1 MAQEEIIFKVG
12 VDTGDSKTKV
22 DNVGNAFDDVNKK
35 VELTGRSFKELQDEL
50 KKVTQELQNLN
61 PTSKEFENLTKK
73 ANELKREMKAV
84 GDSMNETNN
93 DTNKSFTSLRKEL
106 KDLTIQLQNLD
117 PASKE
122 FEKVAQR
129 AGQIK
134 EQMRGVADAINDAD
148 PEVFGGKFMRTAE
161 GVVGGMSAITGAQAL
176 FGNSSEELEKQM
188 LKVQGAIALTQGISA
203 MKELR
208 NDATDLAKDLKTKL
222 VTAFQSLNATQIS
235 NAKDLGTMTTLQKA
249 YNVVVG
255 SSTGVLKNLR
265 IALAATGIGALI
277 LAVGYLIANFDKLKG
292 SMSQSLTNAKN
303 FEQSTTRQAEAARY
317 ASDNFA
323 EYERTL
329 KRLGYT
335 EDEISN
341 KRKARFKDAID
352 KTEKEIGASRK
363 VYDEQ
368 LKNLKIVEV
377 FDKIGFNATGRLLFG
392 DEETAKAQQQKVKDL
407 NATLTKLK
415 NDQFDYN
422 AQIKADRQ
430 KDIEDQKAKSKQ
442 ANEEA
447 LAKRKEN
454 NAKRKQEQE
463 KEAQE
468 RLNLQRKLEDLT
480 VANIDDVNTR
490 EIMSLKLKHDR
501 EREELIKQYEGKKG
515 LKEKYDAL
523 MLELDTQQENERV
536 ALKKQQDD
544 AQTEKDKA
552 KKEKENLDKRSQLEA
567 ELISAEQDFNL
578 KQEKRIELE
587 NLDYEQKKA
596 NTELTNGEQLLLKA
610 QHEANLNAIAK
621 DSTDRQKMLDEE
633 LANSKKFLVDETA
646 NMFGALAGLSEQGS
660 AVQKA
665 FAITQLSIDT
675 AKAISSTIAGASAAA
690 AAGGP
695 AAPFLLAG
703 YVASGIATVTKAMS
717 SAKQI
722 LNAPM
727 PSVQPPQMNRP
738 TNQTQNN
745 ATQGTQTQVNAQS
758 TYKVVVVDS
767 DITKMQEK
775 TKKTELISTI

>member
-1 MAQEEIIFKVG
+1 
-12 VDTGDSKTKV
+12 
-22 DNVGNAFDDVNKK
+22 
-35 VELTGRSFKELQDEL
+35 
-50 KKVTQELQNLN
+50 
-61 PTSKEFENLTKK
+61 
-73 ANELKREMKAV
+73 
-84 GDSMNETNN
+84 
-93 DTNKSFTSLRKEL
+93 
-106 KDLTIQLQNLD
+106 
-117 PASKE
+117 
-122 FEKVAQR
+122 
-129 AGQIK
+129 
-134 EQMRGVADAINDAD
+134 
-148 PEVFGGKFMRTAE
+148 
-161 GVVGGMSAITGAQAL
+161 
-176 FGNSSEELEKQM
+176 
-188 LKVQGAIALTQGISA
+188 
-203 MKELR
+203 
-208 NDATDLAKDLKTKL
+208 
-222 VTAFQSLNATQIS
+222 
-235 NAKDLGTMTTLQKA
+235 MTTLQKA

-442 ANEEA
+442 ANDEAINKQKERRARLKEEA
-447 LAKRKEN
+447 
-454 NAKRKQEQE
+454 E

-523 MLELDTQQENERV
+523 MLELDVQQENERSE
-536 ALKKQQDD
+536 LKKQQDD

-610 QHEANLNAIAK
+610 QHEANLNAINDESAE
-621 DSTDRQKMLDEE
+621 RQKQTDLALQESKKELMNAVGSIFGE
-633 LANSKKFLVDETA
+633 LAGMSKQA
-646 NMFGALAGLSEQGS
+646 SG
-660 AVQKA
+660 VQKA
-665 FAITQLSIDT
+665 FAITQVAIDT
-675 AKAISSTIAGASAAA
+675 ATALSGLTAISFSPTNGDNVVNPFGPYIKLATGTAKIIANMSRVKSILG
-690 AAGGP
+690 
-695 AAPFLLAG
+695 
-703 YVASGIATVTKAMS
+703 SGV
-717 SAKQI
+717 
-722 LNAPM
+722 
-727 PSVQPPQMNRP
+727 SVQPPTIGGANA
-738 TNQTQNN
+738 NLGVGANN
-745 ATQGTQTQVNAQS
+745 GTQGTQTNVQAQS

>member
-12 VDTGDSKTKV
+12 VDTGTAKSDV
-22 DNVGNAFDDVNKK
+22 DK
-35 VELTGRSFKELQDEL
+35 
-50 KKVTQELQNLN
+50 
-61 PTSKEFENLTKK
+61 
-73 ANELKREMKAV
+73 V
-84 GDSMNETNN
+84 GDSVENVGKETKK
-93 DTNKSFTSLRKEL
+93 TAGSFTSLRKEL

-208 NDATDLAKDLKTKL
+208 NDATDLAGSIKNKL

-335 EDEISN
+335 EEEISN

-430 KDIEDQKAKSKQ
+430 KDLEDQKAKSKQ
-442 ANEEA
+442 ANDEAINKQKERRARLKEEA
-447 LAKRKEN
+447 
-454 NAKRKQEQE
+454 E

-523 MLELDTQQENERV
+523 MLELDVQQENERSE
-536 ALKKQQDD
+536 LKKQQDD

-610 QHEANLNAIAK
+610 QHEKNLNDIAQESK
-621 DSTDRQKMLDEE
+621 NRQIMLDEE
-633 LANSKKFLVDETA
+633 LANSKKNLQNELMNV
-646 NMFGALAGLSEQGS
+646 FGAIAGLSEENS
-660 AVQKA
+660 ALQKA
-665 FAITQLSIDT
+665 YALTQLSIDT
-675 AKAISSTIAGASAAA
+675 AKSISSVIAGATAAA
-690 AAGGP
+690 ASTGP
-695 AAPFLLAG
+695 AAPFVLAG
-703 YVASGIATVTKAMS
+703 YIASGIATVTTALSTANK
-717 SAKQI
+717 I
-722 LNAPM
+722 LNAPS
-727 PSVQPPQMNRP
+727 PSVKAPQMNRP
-738 TNQTQNN
+738 TDNTQNGG
-745 ATQGTQTQVNAQS
+745 AQGTQTQVNAQS